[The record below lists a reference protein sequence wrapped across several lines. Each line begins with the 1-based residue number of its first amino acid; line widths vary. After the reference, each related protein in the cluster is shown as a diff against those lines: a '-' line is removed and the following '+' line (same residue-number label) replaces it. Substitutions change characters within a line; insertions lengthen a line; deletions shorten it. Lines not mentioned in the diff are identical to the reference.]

1 MDPNV
6 QLQTAASPAASSV
19 SRRSLRRR
27 LRVPFRH
34 RGKSPQPPAAA
45 AEMSLAGH
53 LVELRNRI
61 FISVFALLPG
71 TVLGFIFSGEII
83 HILIAPLPKGEYLVA
98 FGLTEPFMIDLQVAV
113 TVGAITA
120 MPVILYQLWRF
131 ISPGLTDKERSTAR
145 PWVPLA
151 LVFFVLGV
159 GVAYFILPYAS
170 GFLFTFQSQDIHLML
185 SAESYFGFVTIL
197 FLAFGLVMEFPI
209 VLVLLSKVGIVTSKR
224 LRSSRRMAVLG
235 IVIFSAVVTPG
246 ADLVSPIVM
255 AVVMYGLYEVSI
267 VMIRMGG
274 R

>member
-1 MDPNV
+1 M
-6 QLQTAASPAASSV
+6 